1 VGGPSPGELNS
12 DKQSLRDMAILE
24 VHNLTKSFG
33 GLMAIN
39 NLSLSIDEGELRC
52 IIGPNGAGKTT
63 LFGLIS
69 GYLQPDKGHILFRG
83 EVLNGLS
90 VDQISRRGIGRK
102 FQSPTVFGE
111 LTVLE
116 NLQVAIQGKSSLR
129 HLIFTR
135 NSQASAMVEEILGLI
150 ELTEKRHLPAQAL
163 SHGEKQWLEI
173 GMVLATRPRLLLLD
187 EPTAGMTPAETH
199 KTAQLIQ
206 RISQQMTTVVIEH
219 DLKFIREIGQIVTV
233 LHYGAILAH
242 GPIDEIAQNQQV
254 RQAYLGTK
262 VW

>member
-1 VGGPSPGELNS
+1 
-12 DKQSLRDMAILE
+12 MAILE
-24 VHNLTKSFG
+24 VQNLTKSFG
-33 GLMAIN
+33 GLRAID
-39 NLSLSIDEGELRC
+39 NLSLSVDEGELRC

-69 GYLQPDKGHILFRG
+69 GYLQPDQGRIVFSG

-90 VDQISRRGIGRK
+90 VEQISQRGIGRK
-102 FQSPTVFGE
+102 FQAPTIFGE

-116 NLQVAIQGKSSLR
+116 NLQVAVQGKSSLR
-129 HLIFTR
+129 RLIFAR
-135 NSQASAMVEEILGLI
+135 NGQAHAAVEDILETI
-150 ELTEKRHLPAQAL
+150 ELADKRRLPAQSL

-173 GMVLATRPRLLLLD
+173 GMVLATQPRLLLLD

-199 KTAQLIQ
+199 KTAQLIR
-206 RISQQMTTVVIEH
+206 RIARQATTVVIEH

-233 LHYGAILAH
+233 LHYGAILAQ
-242 GPIDEIAQNQQV
+242 GPIDEIAQNQLV

-262 VW
+262 AL

>member
-1 VGGPSPGELNS
+1 
-12 DKQSLRDMAILE
+12 MAILE

-39 NLSLSIDEGELRC
+39 NLSLSVDEGELRC

-129 HLIFTR
+129 RLIFTR

-173 GMVLATRPRLLLLD
+173 GMVLATRPRL
-187 EPTAGMTPAETH
+187 
-199 KTAQLIQ
+199 
-206 RISQQMTTVVIEH
+206 
-219 DLKFIREIGQIVTV
+219 
-233 LHYGAILAH
+233 
-242 GPIDEIAQNQQV
+242 
-254 RQAYLGTK
+254 
-262 VW
+262 

>member
-1 VGGPSPGELNS
+1 
-12 DKQSLRDMAILE
+12 MAILE
-24 VHNLTKSFG
+24 IRDVTKSFG
-33 GLMAIN
+33 GFRAIDS
-39 NLSLSIDEGELRC
+39 LSLSVDEGELRC

-69 GYLQPDKGHILFRG
+69 GYLQPDKGLILFRG

-90 VDQISRRGIGRK
+90 VAQISQRGIGRK

-116 NLQVAIQGKSSLR
+116 NLQVAIQGKAPLR
-129 HLIFTR
+129 HLLFAR
-135 NSQASAMVEEILGLI
+135 NGLASAKVEEILGLI
-150 ELTEKRHLPAQAL
+150 GLNERRHLPAQSL

-173 GMVLATRPRLLLLD
+173 GMVLATQPSLLLLD

-206 RISQQMTTVVIEH
+206 HISQQMTTIVIEH

-233 LHYGAILAH
+233 LHYGAILAQ
-242 GPIDEIAQNQQV
+242 GPIDEIAENQQV
-254 RQAYLGTK
+254 RQAYLGTR
-262 VW
+262 VL

>member
-1 VGGPSPGELNS
+1 
-12 DKQSLRDMAILE
+12 
-24 VHNLTKSFG
+24 
-33 GLMAIN
+33 MAIN
-39 NLSLSIDEGELRC
+39 NLSLSVDEGELRC

-69 GYLQPDKGHILFRG
+69 GYLQPDKGQILFRG

-116 NLQVAIQGKSSLR
+116 NLQVAIHGKSSLR
-129 HLIFTR
+129 HLIFTP
-135 NSQASAMVEEILGLI
+135 NSQASLMVEEILGLI

-199 KTAQLIQ
+199 KTAQLIR
-206 RISQQMTTVVIEH
+206 RISRQITTVVIEH

-233 LHYGAILAH
+233 LHYGAILAQ

-262 VW
+262 VL